1 MARQD
6 IAGLLTGM
14 PSNRP
19 DPMAMGGNSAQQR
32 LAFGAERAQGMQ
44 RAARGLMGQ
53 DPRTTSEKLQMAMA
67 SLDLSKPEDL
77 RKLASIQQATG
88 RFAEAAKTAA
98 ALQQIEQDQAV
109 RLTLIKRAKTMGND
123 DMVEFLS
130 NGGEIGAATT
140 ILFRQP
146 KDIKKPSDA
155 GLTDNEII
163 LYDSI
168 LGRIDPKASDNIPF
182 NQLSVDDKTI
192 VFQRAEEAVSAA
204 KDAGRTLTRE
214 QALREVLKQP
224 LPTVM
229 TDDEYGSSYIIK

>member
-19 DPMAMGGNSAQQR
+19 DPMAMGGNSTQQR
-32 LAFGAERAQGMQ
+32 LAFGAERAQGLQ
-44 RAARGLMGQ
+44 RGVRGLMGQ

-77 RKLASIQQATG
+77 RKLAGIQQATG
-88 RFAEAAKTAA
+88 DFAGAAKTAA